1 MRPGVRLGIDVG
13 TVRIGVAISDP
24 HGLLATPLQTVDRT
38 DSSWLDILS
47 SLCTEHNIIEIL
59 VGLPLSLSGS
69 STSSTQDAVSVANEL
84 EKILSCPIR
93 LIDERYTTT
102 SAHATMKSLG
112 KKQKNTR
119 TFIDQV
125 AAVSIL
131 QHGLDMERNL
141 KRPPGMNITEFS
153 G

>member
-1 MRPGVRLGIDVG
+1 MRPGTRLGIDVG
-13 TVRIGVAISDP
+13 TVRIGLAISDP
-24 HGLLATPLQTVDRT
+24 HGLLATPLLTLDRSDSTWLHTVH
-38 DSSWLDILS
+38 
-47 SLCTEHNIIEIL
+47 SLCSEHNIIEVL
-59 VGLPLSLSGS
+59 VGLPLSLSGA

-84 EKILSCPIR
+84 KKILSCPIR

-102 SAHATMKSLG
+102 SAHATLKSLG

-119 TFIDQV
+119 TYIDQV

-141 KRPPGMNITEFS
+141 SRPPGIDISEFS

>member
-24 HGLLATPLQTVDRT
+24 HGLLATPLQTLDRS
-38 DSSWLDILS
+38 DPSLLDIIQ
-47 SLCTEHNIIEIL
+47 SLCNEHNIIEIL
-59 VGLPLSLSGS
+59 VGLPLSLSGT

-84 EKILSCPIR
+84 QLNVSCPIR

-141 KRPPGMNITEFS
+141 NRPPGIDITEFS
-153 G
+153 D

>member
-13 TVRIGVAISDP
+13 TVRIGLAISDP
-24 HGLLATPLQTVDRT
+24 QGLLASPLLTLDRS
-38 DSSWLDILS
+38 DSSWCDTVY
-47 SLCTEHNIIEIL
+47 SLCSEHNIIEVL

-84 EKILSCPIR
+84 KKKLSCPIR

-119 TFIDQV
+119 SFIDQV

-131 QHGLDMERNL
+131 QHGLDMEKNL
-141 KRPPGMNITEFS
+141 NRPPGIDIAEFS

>member
-24 HGLLATPLQTVDRT
+24 QGLLATPLQTLERS
-38 DSSWLDILS
+38 DSSWLDTVNS
-47 SLCTEHNIIEIL
+47 FCSEHNIVEIL

-69 STSSTQDAVSVANEL
+69 STSSTQDAVSVAKEL
-84 EKILSCPIR
+84 EKIVSCPIR

-102 SAHATMKSLG
+102 SAHSTMKSMG

-141 KRPPGMNITEFS
+141 NRPPGIVITEFS

>member
-13 TVRIGVAISDP
+13 TVRIGVAMSDP
-24 HGLLATPLQTVDRT
+24 QGLLATPLQTLSRSDT
-38 DSSWLDILS
+38 SWLDAIH
-47 SLCTEHNIIEIL
+47 SLCSEHDIIEVL

-69 STSSTQDAVSVANEL
+69 STSSTQDAVSVANDL
-84 EKILSCPIR
+84 KKILSCPIR
-93 LIDERYTTT
+93 LIDERFTTT

-119 TFIDQV
+119 TYIDQV

-131 QHGLDMERNL
+131 QHGLDMERNVN
-141 KRPPGMNITEFS
+141 RPPGIDIAEFS
-153 G
+153 D